1 MNPKNYKDFYEDIAK
16 EAEVHKD
23 LVSDFISFFYSKVR
37 YKSQSFYSKVRYNLS
52 TLSNPKINLPGLG
65 TFKIRKGKL
74 KNAIKRNKDILGNIE
89 KRTYKGYAKH
99 LPVINKLKEMED
111 MMNKVNQ
118 NIKEKKEFK
127 NENK

>member
-1 MNPKNYKDFYEDIAK
+1 MNPKNYKSFYEEIAK

-23 LVSDFISFFYSKVR
+23 LVSDFISF
-37 YKSQSFYSKVRYNLS
+37 FYSKVRYNLS

-89 KRTYKGYAKH
+89 KMTYTGYAKH
-99 LPVINKLKEMED
+99 LPVLNKLKEMED
-111 MMNKVNQ
+111 ALHKVDE
-118 NIKEKKEFK
+118 NIKERKKFK